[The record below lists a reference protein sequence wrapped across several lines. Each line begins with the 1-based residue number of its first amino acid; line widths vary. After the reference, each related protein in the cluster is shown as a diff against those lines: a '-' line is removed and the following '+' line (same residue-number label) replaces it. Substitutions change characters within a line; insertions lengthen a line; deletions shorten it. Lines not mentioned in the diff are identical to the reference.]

1 MIILKLTS
9 HKDIGAKSATGNT
22 TGNTTGN
29 IDWGR
34 SWNLENNT
42 PRKTKKACWC
52 YLIARR
58 KLHLDTTVMCAA
70 AREEGIEMCNT
81 PTTEA
86 LKIVKKLREDLKEHY
101 RDHKTKRDKYLLS
114 KANLESDAEKKG
126 NQRYQ
131 KGRTSESMLSE
142 FSVPSRN
149 EYISAR
155 NESNTNTNV
164 MENYGGI

>member
-1 MIILKLTS
+1 
-9 HKDIGAKSATGNT
+9 
-22 TGNTTGN
+22 
-29 IDWGR
+29 
-34 SWNLENNT
+34 
-42 PRKTKKACWC
+42 
-52 YLIARR
+52 
-58 KLHLDTTVMCAA
+58 MCAA